1 MENLRIEQNNTWTRK
16 PDEIR
21 IMKAKVADTVNRLQM
36 VLRGEALRVREA
48 LDIISIATSTAGFHL
63 DREEITV
70 FIEGRDGRRLWEAE
84 IGDITP
90 SIIYYDMYIH
100 QIYTHEGD
108 CTIILDGW
116 TEEEPEEPA
125 EEDKDNG

>member
-1 MENLRIEQNNTWTRK
+1 MENLRIEQKKTWTRK

-21 IMKAKVADTVNRLQM
+21 IMKAKVADTVNRLQIA
-36 VLRGEALRVREA
+36 LRGEALQVREA

-63 DREEITV
+63 ERDEITV
-70 FIEGRDGRRLWEAE
+70 YIEGCDGRRLWEAE

-90 SIIYYDMYIH
+90 NIVYYDMYIRR
-100 QIYTHEGD
+100 IYAHEGD
-108 CTIILDGW
+108 CTIILDDW
-116 TEEEPEEPA
+116 TEKLEEPT